1 MTIERPAFLS
11 VAEAAK
17 TLGVSRNTVYTLVR
31 SGVIASVR
39 IGRQIRIPAAV
50 LEQLATVK
58 SI

>member
-1 MTIERPAFLS
+1 MTTERPAFLS